1 MSCLAESQPV
11 DLDSVYKLAANSNEN
26 AKQPK
31 ESEICTESCED
42 TQKQSEAKIIET
54 KVDVHVQHDKIPS
67 GVISNDY
74 LQIWTDRTPV
84 PDSPPPPLPP
94 RTYKHKPLERTW
106 AMPPIANIPLDALRQ
121 LKPKGLIGSTDFTNV
136 SPNVESKTHR
146 PLTRASSRAGD
157 HVNMKCSVQK
167 TLSNDTLE
175 HSRFMMLTD
184 ENRKPRRTE
193 SRRDSTLPPGY
204 NLLLKMLKVQNNN
217 VKFCFIDWEA
227 RMDSHGRIFY
237 IDHVNRTT
245 TWHRPSRKNCDM
257 HYYQQRQQLDR
268 R

>member
-11 DLDSVYKLAANSNEN
+11 DLDSVYKLAADSNEN

-31 ESEICTESCED
+31 VCENCTDTFENSEKLT
-42 TQKQSEAKIIET
+42 QSEDKAIET
-54 KVDVHVQHDKIPS
+54 KVDIHIQHIDKKPS
-67 GVISNDY
+67 VAENNDY
-74 LQIWTDRTPV
+74 LKIWSDITV

-106 AMPPIANIPLDALRQ
+106 AMLPTTEIRLDALRQ
-121 LKPKGLIGSTDFTNV
+121 LKPKSLLTDSSDFTNV
-136 SPNVESKTHR
+136 SPVAESKAHR

-167 TLSNDTLE
+167 TLSNDNRE

-193 SRRDSTLPPGY
+193 SRKDTTLPPGKILY
-204 NLLLKMLKVQNNN
+204 
-217 VKFCFIDWEA
+217 
-227 RMDSHGRIFY
+227 Y
-237 IDHVNRTT
+237 I
-245 TWHRPSRKNCDM
+245 
-257 HYYQQRQQLDR
+257 L
-268 R
+268 